1 MTLHDKGIL
10 YGLRL
15 LLVVWL
21 FGCQMAFGALAINPQ
36 MESFAYEIEQFETG
50 LNNTLFYYNIIGK
63 YLASNPGL
71 YKKLL
76 QASNMSV
83 FKQEFTRIGDSIF
96 KKSFPEWDFF
106 YFGDKKVTI
115 IPDNAQFIAPAPN
128 GLLMYPPGK
137 IRKDLME
144 LIINKDF
151 YYIMYEINIPTLN
164 FVNSE
169 TLKKLFKNKI
179 KDYGSVQLINDK
191 IRLTIYPDARDA
203 SDMLFKMQE
212 ILDLSTNINN
222 SPISSDK

>member
-1 MTLHDKGIL
+1 
-10 YGLRL
+10 
-15 LLVVWL
+15 
-21 FGCQMAFGALAINPQ
+21 MAFGALAINPQ

-50 LNNTLFYYNIIGK
+50 LKNTLFYYNIIGK

-71 YKKLL
+71 YKRLL

-144 LIINKDF
+144 LIVNKDF

-169 TLKKLFKNKI
+169 ALKKLFKNKI

>member
-1 MTLHDKGIL
+1 
-10 YGLRL
+10 
-15 LLVVWL
+15 
-21 FGCQMAFGALAINPQ
+21 MAFGALAINPQ